1 MPPAK
6 VIDFT
11 RISDKFDIDLVEFHQ
26 NFYTEAFLD
35 PEMRPSML
43 EPLRLRLCAFVDLKN
58 EDKMNIPFSQAFA
71 SRFVSVMFTDV
82 HDNSHLYSDGNEV
95 S

>member
-6 VIDFT
+6 VIDFSKL
-11 RISDKFDIDLVEFHQ
+11 SDKFNIDLVEFQ
-26 NFYTEAFLD
+26 QSFYTEAFLD

-43 EPLRLRLCAFVDLKN
+43 EPLSLRLCAFADLKN

-71 SRFVSVMFTDV
+71 SRFISVLFTDA
-82 HDNSHLYSDGNEV
+82 HDNTHLYPQEV
-95 S
+95 PH